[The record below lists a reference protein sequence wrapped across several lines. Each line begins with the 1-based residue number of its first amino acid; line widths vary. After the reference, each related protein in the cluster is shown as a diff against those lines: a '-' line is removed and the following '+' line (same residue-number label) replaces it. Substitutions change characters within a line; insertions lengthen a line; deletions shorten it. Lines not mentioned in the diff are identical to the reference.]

1 MFRKADELIFDK
13 LIEEI
18 QDIDV
23 KNYISFLHDF
33 VKICKETLIASKL
46 ENYKIIPNKNFKLCN
61 YRELSKDCLENDELK
76 RILKKKY

>member
-33 VKICKETLIASKL
+33 VKIEWFWSV
-46 ENYKIIPNKNFKLCN
+46 KILVTF
-61 YRELSKDCLENDELK
+61 
-76 RILKKKY
+76 